1 MDSCLRRNDNPV
13 ASGNKNAPVASNG
26 AKQNWIPEQVRND
39 PRTTLGSGQKWPL
52 NHVGFRASRK
62 ESRDVGMVLGRGL
75 PPNQVGA
82 STFLTEKRKKY
93 AYFSPVCK
101 KNGE

>member
-1 MDSCLRRNDNPV
+1 LGSGQAIIILKIKMQNAKLDSCLRRNDNPI

-26 AKQNWIPEQVRND
+26 AKQNWSRG
-39 PRTTLGSGQKWPL
+39 TWG
-52 NHVGFRASRK
+52 GFW
-62 ESRDVGMVLGRGL
+62 
-75 PPNQVGA
+75 VGA

-101 KNGE
+101 KMVSKVFSLIGVK